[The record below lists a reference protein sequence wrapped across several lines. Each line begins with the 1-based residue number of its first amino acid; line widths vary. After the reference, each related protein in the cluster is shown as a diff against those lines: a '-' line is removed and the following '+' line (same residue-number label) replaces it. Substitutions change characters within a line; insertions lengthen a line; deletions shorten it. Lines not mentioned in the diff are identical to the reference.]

1 MRRREYELAIQLPER
16 VRLVHRILT
25 DDPAGIE
32 AYWHKRLEQKRANG
46 EWFKLDAADIQ
57 AFKRRSFMSWQNSAI
72 DEARSGA
79 PTTRKCRPTVLR
91 LWRRGVHSHAGRRC
105 LDSLVRDINE
115 HRHGEPML
123 KDLHLLLPDALSRE
137 FRNYIN
143 RPENFLKHADKDPD
157 AVAELEPRWTEVL
170 IWEASRKYCE
180 MTGKQ
185 NKILITFCLLVC
197 RAPA

>member
-1 MRRREYELAIQLPER
+1 VQLTKLEAARRQLESA
-16 VRLVHRILT
+16 VRLYF
-25 DDPAGIE
+25 
-32 AYWHKRLEQKRANG
+32 AYGDEVSIHTL
-46 EWFKLDAADIQ
+46 AA
-57 AFKRRSFMSWQNSAI
+57 AAY
-72 DEARSGA
+72 
-79 PTTRKCRPTVLR
+79 
-91 LWRRGVHSHAGRRC
+91 
-105 LDSLVRDINE
+105 SLVRDINE

-123 KDLHLLLPDALSRE
+123 KDLHLLLPDGLSRE

-185 NKILITFCLLVC
+185 NKILITFVFWFVAHQPELRKQVEEDCLSQGSTREHLDFVF
-197 RAPA
+197 RLPSIDRRRFFEMLN